1 MTRPT
6 ASTIEEIKQTV
17 ASFKTVQLFA
27 VKPELYDAVI
37 SHLSDAI
44 NELSNEAFN
53 SVSYLDAVRRASE
66 SLLLLPRVKP
76 KGGAGFPEYW
86 INY

>member
-1 MTRPT
+1 M
-6 ASTIEEIKQTV
+6 
-17 ASFKTVQLFA
+17 QLFA

-37 SHLSDAI
+37 AHLSEAI

-53 SVSYLDAVRRASE
+53 SGAYLDAITRASE
-66 SLLLLPRVKP
+66 SLLLLPGAKL
-76 KGGAGFPEYW
+76 KGGAGFPEHW